1 MIILSRIM
9 MSLIGDIDLLIILIN
24 YALLVL
30 VVSLLFSTEFSFF
43 LLGSS
48 RENQTKKKKKN
59 NKGRNGNKN
68 KNAPKRKKQNQTIL
82 NFSPTNLD
90 SIHLL
95 LMTILYVGRINHSI
109 FHFFVLF
116 CFFFILPRRI
126 LFTNDGIVPVDP
138 ILSDT

>member
-9 MSLIGDIDLLIILIN
+9 MSLIGDIYLLIILIN

-95 LMTILYVGRINHSI
+95 LMTILYVGRINHLI
-109 FHFFVLF
+109 LHFFVLF
-116 CFFFILPRRI
+116 CFFFFFYTSQDNSLYK
-126 LFTNDGIVPVDP
+126 
-138 ILSDT
+138 

>member
-9 MSLIGDIDLLIILIN
+9 MSLIGDIYLLIILIN

-43 LLGSS
+43 YWVLAGK
-48 RENQTKKKKKN
+48 TKQKKKN

-116 CFFFILPRRI
+116 YFFFYTSQENSLYK
-126 LFTNDGIVPVDP
+126 
-138 ILSDT
+138 

>member
-48 RENQTKKKKKN
+48 RENQTKKKKN

-109 FHFFVLF
+109 LHFFVLF
-116 CFFFILPRRI
+116 CFFFFILPRTI